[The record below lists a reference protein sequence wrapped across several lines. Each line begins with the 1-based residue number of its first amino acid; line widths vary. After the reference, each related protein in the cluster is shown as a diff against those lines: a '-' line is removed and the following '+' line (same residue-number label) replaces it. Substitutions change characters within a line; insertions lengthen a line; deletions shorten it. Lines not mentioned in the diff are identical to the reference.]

1 MTEIPI
7 TKPLLDALMLK
18 PLARPPVW
26 IMRQAGRYLPEY
38 REVRTRHT
46 FQEVV
51 STPEL
56 AAEVTLQPIRRF
68 GMDGA
73 VIFADIMT
81 PLEAMGVE
89 VSFDPGPKLEPLTLS
104 QVADLPDLDPER
116 VASVG
121 ETIRR
126 VKDEVPESTA
136 VIGFA
141 GAPITLLAY
150 LLEGGGSKE
159 FMAMRS
165 ALQSEP
171 DLAEAALDK
180 LARSMRTYLGL
191 QVDAGADAVQ
201 LFDSWAGLLG
211 TETFRTFAVPAA
223 RRSLELLGA
232 PTIYFAPGAGHTLH
246 DQPDIGAVGY
256 GIDWRVKIEDAFE
269 KLPRRAIQ
277 GNIDPAVLLGHPDSI
292 VSEVSQLLEAVGGRP
307 GHIVNLGHGIDR
319 RTPPENVAVFV
330 EAIRG

>member
-1 MTEIPI
+1 MKPPSMS
-7 TKPLLDALMLK
+7 KPLLDALMLK

-38 REVRTRHT
+38 REVRKRHK
-46 FQEVV
+46 FQDVV

-89 VSFDPGPKLEPLTLS
+89 VKFDPGPKLEPLTLS
-104 QVADLPDLDPER
+104 QVAELADLNPEKVSH
-116 VASVG
+116 VAD
-121 ETIRR
+121 TIRI
-126 VKDEVPESTA
+126 VKGEVPETTA

-150 LLEGGGSKE
+150 LLEGGGSKD
-159 FMAMRS
+159 FMTMRS
-165 ALQSEP
+165 ALHAEP
-171 DLAEAALDK
+171 DLAADALDN
-180 LARSMRTYLGL
+180 LARSMSIYLGL
-191 QVDAGADAVQ
+191 QVEAGADAVQ

-211 TETFRTFAVPAA
+211 ADTFRRFAVPAA
-223 RRSLELLGA
+223 RRSFELVGA
-232 PTIYFAPGAGHTLH
+232 PTIYFAPGAGHTLDH
-246 DQPDIGAVGY
+246 QSDIGAVGY
-256 GIDWRVKIEDAFE
+256 GIDWRVPIEEAFE
-269 KLPRRAIQ
+269 RLPGRAIQ
-277 GNIDPAVLLGHPDSI
+277 GNIDPAVLQGDPDSI
-292 VSEVSQLLEAVGGRP
+292 ISEVSRLLDTVGGRP

-319 RTPPENVAVFV
+319 RTPPGNVAAFV
-330 EAIRG
+330 GAVRG